1 MPLDSS
7 TLDSSEGAL
16 AAATH
21 AIFIGGQEIAHKDG
35 LKMGQPV
42 HYWNK
47 MPFSP
52 GLYQASVGDKLS
64 FLFNTEHTVWL
75 MPSADASDSC
85 DFTNAVELAGP
96 TYGLPDWP
104 ELGSGDIKL
113 GEANWPLSPL
123 HQHLAGRLGRPL
135 SSFDHDPPNGLDT
148 GDAVEESE
156 VVGNSDGIISKMEW
170 WFGGRSTNLYE
181 AIVTAPGELY
191 FACGSGAT
199 LWGQPLPGTH
209 CQNHHKVMVNVSAA
223 EGTLSPPPPS
233 PPPRPPGPPPAPPP
247 PPPPPPSPPPSPPSP
262 PPPPPGPPP
271 LPPFSPGEKQGYT
284 WGPFTWVAVIV
295 GPLFAVACMTVFVY
309 QIGAGNDWCRREK
322 KEKDGAAPKPDEID
336 APEREVHL

>member
-1 MPLDSS
+1 MPLDAA

-21 AIFIGGQEIAHKDG
+21 AIFIGGSEIAHKDG

-135 SSFDHDPPNGLDT
+135 SAFDHDPPNGLDT
-148 GDAVEESE
+148 
-156 VVGNSDGIISKMEW
+156 
-170 WFGGRSTNLYE
+170 
-181 AIVTAPGELY
+181 
-191 FACGSGAT
+191 
-199 LWGQPLPGTH
+199 
-209 CQNHHKVMVNVSAA
+209 
-223 EGTLSPPPPS
+223 
-233 PPPRPPGPPPAPPP
+233 
-247 PPPPPPSPPPSPPSP
+247 
-262 PPPPPGPPP
+262 
-271 LPPFSPGEKQGYT
+271 T

-295 GPLFAVACMTVFVY
+295 GPLFAVACITVFVY

-322 KEKDGAAPKPDEID
+322 KEKDAPKPNEID

>member
-1 MPLDSS
+1 MSDLFFSSEFKFGLLADSCWPPSPPPRRSPPPPAMPVLDAA

-47 MPFSP
+47 MPFAP

-104 ELGSGDIKL
+104 RR
-113 GEANWPLSPL
+113 W
-123 HQHLAGRLGRPL
+123 
-135 SSFDHDPPNGLDT
+135 
-148 GDAVEESE
+148 
-156 VVGNSDGIISKMEW
+156 
-170 WFGGRSTNLYE
+170 
-181 AIVTAPGELY
+181 TAP
-191 FACGSGAT
+191 
-199 LWGQPLPGTH
+199 
-209 CQNHHKVMVNVSAA
+209 
-223 EGTLSPPPPS
+223 
-233 PPPRPPGPPPAPPP
+233 
-247 PPPPPPSPPPSPPSP
+247 
-262 PPPPPGPPP
+262 
-271 LPPFSPGEKQGYT
+271 
-284 WGPFTWVAVIV
+284 
-295 GPLFAVACMTVFVY
+295 
-309 QIGAGNDWCRREK
+309 
-322 KEKDGAAPKPDEID
+322 
-336 APEREVHL
+336 

>member
-1 MPLDSS
+1 MVLDAT

-21 AIFIGGQEIAHKDG
+21 AIFIGGSEIAHKDG

-47 MPFSP
+47 MPFAP

-113 GEANWPLSPL
+113 GEANWALSPR

-156 VVGNSDGIISKMEW
+156 SSATPTGSSARWN
-170 WFGGRSTNLYE
+170 GGL
-181 AIVTAPGELY
+181 AA
-191 FACGSGAT
+191 FD
-199 LWGQPLPGTH
+199 QPVRGD
-209 CQNHHKVMVNVSAA
+209 
-223 EGTLSPPPPS
+223 
-233 PPPRPPGPPPAPPP
+233 RD
-247 PPPPPPSPPPSPPSP
+247 
-262 PPPPPGPPP
+262 
-271 LPPFSPGEKQGYT
+271 
-284 WGPFTWVAVIV
+284 
-295 GPLFAVACMTVFVY
+295 
-309 QIGAGNDWCRREK
+309 GAGRALLCVRLGCD
-322 KEKDGAAPKPDEID
+322 AAGTAAYWHASSI
-336 APEREVHL
+336 

>member
-1 MPLDSS
+1 MVLDAS

-47 MPFSP
+47 MPFAP

-209 CQNHHKVMVNVSAA
+209 CKIIQGDGQRLRRGGHAQPAA
-223 EGTLSPPPPS
+223 AVAAAAAAGAAARRRRRRLRRRRRRRRRRARRRR
-233 PPPRPPGPPPAPPP
+233 RPARRRCRRFRRARSKATPGAR
-247 PPPPPPSPPPSPPSP
+247 
-262 PPPPPGPPP
+262 
-271 LPPFSPGEKQGYT
+271 SPGS
-284 WGPFTWVAVIV
+284 P
-295 GPLFAVACMTVFVY
+295 
-309 QIGAGNDWCRREK
+309 
-322 KEKDGAAPKPDEID
+322 
-336 APEREVHL
+336 

>member
-1 MPLDSS
+1 MPVLDAA

-47 MPFSP
+47 MPFAP

-75 MPSADASDSC
+75 MPSAEASDSC

-104 ELGSGDIKL
+104 ELGSGEIKL
-113 GEANWPLSPL
+113 GEANWHLS
-123 HQHLAGRLGRPL
+123 
-135 SSFDHDPPNGLDT
+135 
-148 GDAVEESE
+148 
-156 VVGNSDGIISKMEW
+156 
-170 WFGGRSTNLYE
+170 
-181 AIVTAPGELY
+181 
-191 FACGSGAT
+191 
-199 LWGQPLPGTH
+199 
-209 CQNHHKVMVNVSAA
+209 
-223 EGTLSPPPPS
+223 
-233 PPPRPPGPPPAPPP
+233 
-247 PPPPPPSPPPSPPSP
+247 
-262 PPPPPGPPP
+262 PPPGPPP

-322 KEKDGAAPKPDEID
+322 KEKDAPKPNEID

>member
-1 MPLDSS
+1 MVLDAS

-21 AIFIGGQEIAHKDG
+21 AIFIGGSEIAHKDG

-47 MPFSP
+47 MPFAP

-113 GEANWPLSPL
+113 GEANWPLASSPAPRGPARPTAVL
-123 HQHLAGRLGRPL
+123 LRSRPAQRARHGRRGGGVGGRRQLRRDHQQDGMVVWRAIDQPVRGDRDGAGRALLCVRLGR
-135 SSFDHDPPNGLDT
+135 
-148 GDAVEESE
+148 DAVGPAADWHALRGAYE
-156 VVGNSDGIISKMEW
+156 GDGQRVRR
-170 WFGGRSTNLYE
+170 GGHAQPAAAVAAAAAAGAAAR
-181 AIVTAPGELY
+181 TA
-191 FACGSGAT
+191 AAAAA
-199 LWGQPLPGTH
+199 
-209 CQNHHKVMVNVSAA
+209 SAA
-223 EGTLSPPPPS
+223 VAAAVAAE
-233 PPPRPPGPPPAPPP
+233 PAAAAAR
-247 PPPPPPSPPPSPPSP
+247 
-262 PPPPPGPPP
+262 PPP

-322 KEKDGAAPKPDEID
+322 KEKDAPKPDEID